1 MPAAATSGRGR
12 RLLALAHAGLRRV
25 RLRRIAPARVI
36 GWPDAPRPPR
46 QCPRRV
52 RRPEE
57 QRLRRFAFFGV
68 IDFYGFSFSAL
79 TGAGRDFRS
88 VLLTAHEAGASKA
101 ELARALGISRQR
113 VDEVLTR
120 ARHERAVGVEDV
132 TD

>member
-1 MPAAATSGRGR
+1 
-12 RLLALAHAGLRRV
+12 
-25 RLRRIAPARVI
+25 
-36 GWPDAPRPPR
+36 
-46 QCPRRV
+46 
-52 RRPEE
+52 
-57 QRLRRFAFFGV
+57 
-68 IDFYGFSFSAL
+68 L